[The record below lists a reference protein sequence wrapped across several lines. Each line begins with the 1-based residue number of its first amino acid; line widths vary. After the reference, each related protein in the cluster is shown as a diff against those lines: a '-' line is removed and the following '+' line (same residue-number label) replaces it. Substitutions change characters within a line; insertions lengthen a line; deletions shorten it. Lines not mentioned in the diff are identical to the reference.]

1 MFLKKKTSYNDDGSK
16 REYLQ
21 LVESRR
27 INGKPRQIVL
37 MTLGRLDTEEGKE
50 QIEKIAEAVLK
61 ASEKLK
67 LIDLAQD
74 PKAESSLEFGV
85 PVIFKR
91 LWEDLG
97 LQKVLI

>member
-1 MFLKKKTSYNDDGSK
+1 MFLKKKVSYNEDGST
-16 REYLQ
+16 RMYLQ

-27 INGKPRQIVL
+27 VNGKPRQIVL

-67 LIDLAQD
+67 IMTGA
-74 PKAESSLEFGV
+74 
-85 PVIFKR
+85 
-91 LWEDLG
+91 
-97 LQKVLI
+97 